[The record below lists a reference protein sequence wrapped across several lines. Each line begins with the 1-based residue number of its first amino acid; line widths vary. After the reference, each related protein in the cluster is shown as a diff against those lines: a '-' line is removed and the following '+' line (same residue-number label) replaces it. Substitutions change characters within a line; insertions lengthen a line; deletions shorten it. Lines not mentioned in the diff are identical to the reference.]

1 MKSIMSAAMAAAMAL
16 CAPAAWSAEFKAAP
30 NASHVIDLDTP
41 DSSMSLWQLDDLT
54 GINALRARVTF
65 VRVGKKTQYGPT
77 AMVVLSNGKSEA
89 RLMFL
94 LSPKGAMA
102 MLSADKGETE
112 LGRQLFIMPIDSKET
127 FGLEI
132 DWTPEGKV
140 VVRIASA
147 AVKGMGG
154 DGFERHEV
162 TMDGAP
168 TQLRI
173 LGGGSE
179 VELKPLT
186 LGSQ

>member
-1 MKSIMSAAMAAAMAL
+1 MKSMVTAAAAAL
-16 CAPAAWSAEFKAAP
+16 ALLCGPAAWAAEFKAAP

-41 DSSMSLWQLDDLT
+41 DNSMSLWQLDDLT
-54 GINALRARVTF
+54 GLNGLRARATF
-65 VRVGKKTQYGPT
+65 VRIGKKTQFGPA
-77 AMVVLSNGKSEA
+77 AMLVLSNETSEA

-94 LSPKGAMA
+94 LSPKGSIA
-102 MLSADKGETE
+102 MLSAARGETE
-112 LGRQLFIMPIDSKET
+112 LGRQLFIMPIEPKET

-132 DWTPEGKV
+132 DWTPDGKV
-140 VVRIASA
+140 MVRIASA

-162 TMDGAP
+162 VMEGAP
-168 TQLRI
+168 TQLKI

-179 VELKPLT
+179 VEFKPLT